1 MPKVQKSM
9 RLSKLAVSQLDWLTL
24 EFGMSESGVI
34 QMALDNLFRSEQS
47 KALSIL
53 LRMTDEQIDEEL
65 RVLALPDDDE
75 DVECAD
81 TQFFDGV

>member
-1 MPKVQKSM
+1 MPKLQKSV

-34 QMALDNLFRSEQS
+34 QMALDNLFRGEQS

-53 LRMTDEQIDEEL
+53 LKMSDEQVEEEL
-65 RVLALPDDDE
+65 RVLALPDGDE
-75 DVECAD
+75 DVEVAD
-81 TQFFDGV
+81 TQFFD